1 MAGRRNSTA
10 AGRRN
15 STAAAAIEHLRRVGL
30 GYPGAHL
37 KSPWPGH
44 LDLAVRDKTFAYL
57 SAPGDPCSFSCK
69 LPYSAAVA
77 LAHAGFSPTGYGLGK
92 SGWVTWTEADG
103 DLPPLPLLEE
113 WLEESYRAQAPKKL
127 AALLGAGSAAKL
139 GVEVE
144 PKNRAGGSTR
154 TARPRQS
161 SAAAKGRP
169 GAKGS
174 RARKA

>member
-1 MAGRRNSTA
+1 MASK
-10 AGRRN
+10 RN

-57 SAPGDPCSFSCK
+57 SAPGDDCSFSCK

-77 LAHAGFSPTGYGLGK
+77 LSHSGFSPTAYGLGK

-103 DLPPLPLLEE
+103 DVPPLPLLEE

-127 AALLGAGSAAKL
+127 AALLGAGDAGKP
-139 GVEVE
+139 GVAVK
-144 PKNRAGGSTR
+144 PAPGARGSTR
-154 TARPRQS
+154 TPPRRS
-161 SAAAKGRP
+161 GPRVNGRTATKGAPR
-169 GAKGS
+169 
-174 RARKA
+174 RKA

>member
-1 MAGRRNSTA
+1 M

-57 SAPGDPCSFSCK
+57 SAPGDACSFSCK
-69 LPYSAAVA
+69 LPYSAAIA

-103 DLPPLPLLEE
+103 DLPPQPLLEE

-127 AALLGAGSAAKL
+127 AALLGAGGAGKP
-139 GVEVE
+139 GVEVL
-144 PKNRAGGSTR
+144 PTSRAGGSARAPRARRSGTAATSR
-154 TARPRQS
+154 T
-161 SAAAKGRP
+161 
-169 GAKGS
+169 GAKAS